1 MLKEQL
7 AQLAFWTMVTS
18 YILSL
23 RANNDFATVPL
34 VKLGGYLMRILNLE
48 EMAAVSGG
56 GGGLDSPGK
65 SDAGYGRNTDF
76 GPSRGPQTRG
86 GRRNDGRNAAMDSYL
101 GKDVYGA
108 NSVGVSGSVVS
119 GAVGGAIGGAAGG
132 VLGVGLGALGGA
144 VTGGLQGGWTS
155 PSPSNKGGRSGGGR
169 DSRADGGS
177 RGGGQ

>member
-1 MLKEQL
+1 MECRSRSRATRYKVAMLKEQL

-132 VLGVGLGALGGA
+132 VLGVGLGALGA
-144 VTGGLQGGWTS
+144 RSYGWVARRVDFS
-155 PSPSNKGGRSGGGR
+155 KS
-169 DSRADGGS
+169 
-177 RGGGQ
+177 